1 MEILEFKGDKKNIND
16 IVEFINKGLS
26 DGFTVQDLR
35 KVLGL
40 SEKAQ
45 QKLFRQHEYK
55 YNQKLK
61 AYIKNDNKEA
71 QANLIKDS
79 IKSSNTEL
87 VQNNHKEDKQGNE
100 MVEILNTMK
109 EMKEMQTQFQEM
121 YQWYKLQTDTNI
133 IDIDIPEFKVIKNN
147 NETIS
152 RNLRIYTDTNN
163 LFNEFCREHKE
174 CKIQDILNTA
184 LVEFLRRYK

>member
-1 MEILEFKGDKKNIND
+1 MEILEFKGDKANIND

-45 QKLFRQHEYK
+45 QKLFREHEYK
-55 YNQKLK
+55 YNKKLK
-61 AYIKNDNKEA
+61 LYIKNNNKED
-71 QANLIKDS
+71 QVNLIKGS
-79 IKSSNTEL
+79 IRNSNTKV
-87 VQNNHKEDKQGNE
+87 VQNNHKLDTQGKE
-100 MVEILNTMK
+100 MIEILNTIK
-109 EMKEMQTQFQEM
+109 EMKEMQIQFQEM
-121 YQWYKLQTDTNI
+121 YKWYKIQTDTNI
-133 IDIDIPEFKVIKNN
+133 INVDIPEFKVVKNN

-163 LFNEFCREHKE
+163 LFNEFCKAHKE

-184 LVEFLRRYK
+184 LVEFLSRYK

>member
-1 MEILEFKGDKKNIND
+1 MEILEFKGDKSNIND

-26 DGFTVQDLR
+26 DGLTVQDLR
-35 KVLGL
+35 KILGL

-45 QKLFRQHEYK
+45 QKLFREYGYK

-71 QANLIKDS
+71 QTNLIKEP
-79 IKSSNTEL
+79 IKSVNTKV
-87 VQNNHKEDKQGNE
+87 VQNNHIADTQGNE
-100 MVEILNTMK
+100 MIEILNTMK
-109 EMKEMQTQFQEM
+109 EMKEMQNQFQEM

-133 IDIDIPEFKVIKNN
+133 IDVDIPEFKVIKNN

-163 LFNEFCREHKE
+163 LFNEFCKEHKE

-184 LVEFLRRYK
+184 LVEFLKRYR